1 MFRALATTL
10 PDAGKQSANDVL
22 TKLRPSLASEYLE
35 RFWNAP
41 RNPAFLAAIGL
52 NTDTLSFSTSNET
65 AAARHQAMA
74 RRKFIDPLSNGSSC
88 SPENLTVQ
96 WHHLVYA
103 ALLQQ
108 TRIIEIFRQ
117 IVFDALHGERLP
129 KVSQASQRWLQT
141 TEQLF
146 FGHAWPYSVQSVTST
161 LRPDREAVR
170 RNAYWRMFGWDLPHG
185 TEDGRPYPYV
195 KADAANKA
203 FSLLFDRLVYETWRG
218 YINRKNETGA
228 NETDDTAITEL
239 VRHLKE
245 MLTARRHQGAL
256 SREEFDAVATLS
268 WFHLIVEFDTV
279 IVEDF
284 NAQGGGEADRL
295 KQLGER
301 VGIPAH
307 TRSDAYFK
315 LAQPMS
321 TILRAIETDSIALAR
336 DLYGDGGLFQ
346 AEMLTIITHWSI
358 ATGRS
363 VKDLGARPDVGHL
376 LTETVRAEPVEL
388 AGRERLPVLAR

>member
-10 PDAGKQSANDVL
+10 PDAGKQSADDVL

-35 RFWNAP
+35 RFWNSP
-41 RNPAFLAAIGL
+41 RNPAFLKAIGID
-52 NTDTLSFSTSNET
+52 TDTDILSTSSGT
-65 AAARHQAMA
+65 PAARHQAMA

-88 SPENLTVQ
+88 PTPDLTVQ

-108 TRIIEIFRQ
+108 TRIVEIFRQ
-117 IVFDALHGERLP
+117 IVFEALHGERLP
-129 KVSQASQRWLQT
+129 KVSQSTQRWLHT

-146 FGHAWPYSVQSVTST
+146 FGYGWPYSVQSVTST
-161 LRPDREAVR
+161 IRPDREAVR
-170 RNAYWRMFGWDLPHG
+170 RNAYWRMFGWDLQHG

-203 FSLLFDRLVYETWRG
+203 FTALFDSLVFETWRG
-218 YINRKNETGA
+218 YINRDNDSGA

-239 VRHLKE
+239 VRHLRE
-245 MLTARRHQGAL
+245 MLTARRHEGTL

-268 WFHLIVEFDTV
+268 WFHLTVEFDTV
-279 IVEDF
+279 VVRDF

-307 TRSDAYFK
+307 SRSDAFFQ

-321 TILRAIETDSIALAR
+321 TVLRAIETDSIAAAS
-336 DLYGDGGLFQ
+336 DLYDDGGLFQ
-346 AEMLTIITHWSI
+346 EDMLKIITHWSI

-363 VKDLGARPDVGHL
+363 VKDLAARPPVGYV
-376 LTETVRAEPVEL
+376 LTAAARAEPVEL